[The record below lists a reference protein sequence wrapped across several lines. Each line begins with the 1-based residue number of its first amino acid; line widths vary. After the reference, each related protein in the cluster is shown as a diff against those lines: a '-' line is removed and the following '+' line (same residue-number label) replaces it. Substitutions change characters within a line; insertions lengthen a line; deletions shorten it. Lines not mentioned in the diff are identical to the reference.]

1 MPTVTRD
8 MAKKSAPKQKPT
20 KPKAGN
26 TTKPR
31 KQLSTKAAR
40 KHPSTGRAPPGRGD
54 KRSKPSPP
62 TKSKK
67 SGKAKTK
74 AKAKTTEIDLDEERL
89 DRKTVKELGAS
100 QYEEV
105 APAVKYNDKSV
116 SPGLQL
122 LGDEAKKKLRSTNK
136 GKGSNLVF
144 YPLDQ
149 RTVIKKLELPKPLS
163 TAHVGIL
170 HVNKTTPYELLGG
183 KTSLPDANAKKAKAF
198 VTTLLTQYARN
209 EFQLAPNEKDMQVSS
224 KGFL

>member
-40 KHPSTGRAPPGRGD
+40 KHPPTGRAPPGRGA
-54 KRSKPSPP
+54 KRSKPSP

-67 SGKAKTK
+67 SGKGKDQAKTK

-100 QYEEV
+100 QYKEV
-105 APAVKYNDKSV
+105 ALAVKYNDKSV

-122 LGDEAKKKLRSTNK
+122 LGDEAKMKLRSTNK
-136 GKGSNLVF
+136 GSKGSHLLF

-149 RTVIKKLELPKPLS
+149 RNVIKKS
-163 TAHVGIL
+163 
-170 HVNKTTPYELLGG
+170 G
-183 KTSLPDANAKKAKAF
+183 K
-198 VTTLLTQYARN
+198 
-209 EFQLAPNEKDMQVSS
+209 
-224 KGFL
+224 